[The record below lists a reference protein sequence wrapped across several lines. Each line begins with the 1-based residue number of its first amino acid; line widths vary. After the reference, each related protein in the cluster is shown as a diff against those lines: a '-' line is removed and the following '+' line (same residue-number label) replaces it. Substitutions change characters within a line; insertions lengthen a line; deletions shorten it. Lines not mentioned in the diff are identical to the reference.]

1 MHLRHVPRRRPR
13 PTNLSQGSCHNHPMA
28 SHTRVTPQERQAII
42 TALNNGTPYAQ
53 IAADTHRGK
62 STISRIAQE
71 IGHQAGQSNANR
83 AREARSAYSAER
95 RAEQAARCSEE
106 IDNLLDQL
114 HKPWLA
120 FNFGGKD
127 NTFAGKVMPEPSVEA
142 KRAIIQ
148 SVRELMRT
156 VLDVDRHD
164 NRADEGGALVDQWLQ
179 ALTGGEDG

>member
-71 IGHQAGQSNANR
+71 IGHQAGQTNVSR
-83 AREARSAYSAER
+83 AHAARSAYSAEH
-95 RAEQAARCSEE
+95 RALQAERISQR
-106 IDNLLDQL
+106 IDGLIDRMEGEF
-114 HKPWLA
+114 LA
-120 FNFGGKD
+120 FSFGGKD
-127 NTFAGKVMPEPSVEA
+127 NVYNEHTLPEPPVEA
-142 KRAIIQ
+142 LRALGQTI
-148 SVRELMRT
+148 RDLTRT
-156 VLDVDRHD
+156 VIDIDRHD
-164 NRADEGGALVDQWLQ
+164 RKSDEGGALVDQWLRGLIGDV
-179 ALTGGEDG
+179 AP